1 MANGLLARYSGNG
14 EGRNRTADT
23 TIFSRV
29 LRSLELREIPGNH
42 AVWLLGPDRQDH
54 RKFRQIPADPGNDP
68 PLVAHWRRLEVPE
81 RGGKRGAVS
90 LSQLRS
96 TAAELLR

>member
-54 RKFRQIPADPGNDP
+54 GKFRQIPADPGNDP
-68 PLVAHWRRLEVPE
+68 RWLPIGDAWRFRCGE
-81 RGGKRGAVS
+81 GS
-90 LSQLRS
+90 
-96 TAAELLR
+96 AAL